1 MYGARLMV
9 TFMILTLA
17 GSQGV
22 SRPTGGTK
30 RPEGLKKP
38 ARQLEVQTGRATF
51 VCAALDGSVGANG
64 RRFYNK
70 ELVAAHPS
78 LAFGTYVRVTNV
90 KNRKTVTV
98 RITDRG
104 PTKTCQRAGVVIDL
118 SFAAAQRLGFAT
130 DGTGTAPVRLE
141 VIRRGRSSRRVGAVQ
156 RCAR

>member
-78 LAFGTYVRVTNV
+78 LAFGTYVRVTN
-90 KNRKTVTV
+90 
-98 RITDRG
+98 RG
-104 PTKTCQRAGVVIDL
+104 PTKACQRAGVVIDL